1 MRDTDKAL
9 EEAQDSG
16 TNKERLSELQR
27 HENPEVRKAA
37 MENPGAR
44 NL

>member
-9 EEAQDSG
+9 EEAQDLS
-16 TNKERLSELQR
+16 TDKERLSELQR
-27 HENPEVRKAA
+27 HADPEVRQAA
-37 MENPGAR
+37 IDNPGAR